1 MIPKF
6 PALGAVGRGLAIAI
20 CMILVIIRMKVL
32 SEALK
37 LVLNLTARD
46 SCSRLAVNSLASFI
60 LFFQGGI
67 RKFVVTEPIV
77 VVKKRLTSFSIDA
90 QRKSGLR
97 SELSLSFMSQG
108 EMAQT
113 SLFYPP

>member
-1 MIPKF
+1 M
-6 PALGAVGRGLAIAI
+6 
-20 CMILVIIRMKVL
+20 
-32 SEALK
+32 
-37 LVLNLTARD
+37 
-46 SCSRLAVNSLASFI
+46 
-60 LFFQGGI
+60 
-67 RKFVVTEPIV
+67 VTEPIV

-113 SLFYPP
+113 SLVYPPRGLKPKAGEKASDHCRFCADQFLFVRKTF